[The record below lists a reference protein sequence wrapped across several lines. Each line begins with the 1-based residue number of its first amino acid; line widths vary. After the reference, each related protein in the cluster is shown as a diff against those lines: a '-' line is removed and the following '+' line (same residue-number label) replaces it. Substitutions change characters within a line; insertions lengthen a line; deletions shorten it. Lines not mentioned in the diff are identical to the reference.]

1 MKSNLLQLFS
11 LFLGDFKRKLNFTIE
26 IKIFALLFLFLFNTK
41 INAQIVYNNGA
52 VIAIKA
58 GANMI
63 VKTGSFTNAAGTV
76 DNAGL
81 LQVEGNYT
89 NNAISNGGAAA
100 GIYKIQ
106 NNWVNN
112 ATFNADNSQVE
123 LYGNNQ
129 FITGTNSTTF
139 YRLTLTGT
147 GIKTQTIDATTSN
160 LLELNDREL
169 ATDNFK
175 MIVTNTNVNAITR
188 TTGFVSSL
196 GNGRL
201 SRAMASLGTYLFPT
215 GSSIGVSRYRPLTI
229 TPSTN
234 VAQQY
239 EVRLANNDP
248 NLDGFNRNTKAADVC
263 EVNPNYFHHINKI
276 SGTTPVSLGF
286 YYDALADGNWA
297 SVGHWQN
304 IPQWQNTGTVVAGVA
319 PPFTTLT
326 IASWSDFNLSPFALV
341 NLGPNANITGNTT
354 FCAGASTTINFTG
367 TPNAV
372 ITYNINGGPTLTLTL
387 DGSGNASINSG
398 VLGATTVYNLLSA
411 YMPVTP
417 ACVQNFTAQVTV
429 TVNPIPLTTP
439 VFHD

>member
-1 MKSNLLQLFS
+1 MKSKYVKHFSLDLKPNGGFLITKSLGYQS
-11 LFLGDFKRKLNFTIE
+11 LFL
-26 IKIFALLFLFLFNTK
+26 LLIISFNT
-41 INAQIVYNNGA
+41 NAQIVYNNGA

-63 VKTGSFTNAAGTV
+63 VKTGSFTNASGTV

-89 NNAISNGGAAA
+89 NNATSNGGGAA
-100 GIYKIQ
+100 GVYKIQ

-112 ATFNADNSQVE
+112 ATFTANNSQVE
-123 LYGNNQ
+123 LYGANQ
-129 FITGTNSTTF
+129 LITGTSSTNF
-139 YRLTLTGT
+139 YQLTLTGT
-147 GIKTQTIDATTSN
+147 GIKTQTLDASVSN

-175 MIVTNTNVNAITR
+175 MIITNTNVNAITR

-201 SRAMASLGTYLFPT
+201 SRAMSSVGTYLFST
-215 GSSIGVSRYRPLTI
+215 GSSVGVTRYRPITI
-229 TPSTN
+229 TPSTST
-234 VAQQY
+234 AQQY

-248 NLDGFNRNTKAADVC
+248 NTDGFNRNTKAADVC

-276 SGTTPVSLGF
+276 SGTSPVSLSF
-286 YYDALADGNWA
+286 YYDALLDGNWA

-304 IPQWQNTGTVVAGVA
+304 IPQWQNTGIVVPGVA
-319 PPFTTLT
+319 APFTTLT

-341 NLGPNANITGNTT
+341 NLGPNANITGSTS
-354 FCAGASTTINFTG
+354 FCVGASTTINFTG

-372 ITYNINGGPTLTLTL
+372 ITYNINGGPTLNLTL
-387 DGSGNASINSG
+387 NGSGSASINTG
-398 VLGATTVYNLLSA
+398 ALGTTTVYNLLSA
-411 YMPVTP
+411 YMPATP
-417 ACVQNFTAQVTV
+417 SCVQNFTAQATV
-429 TVNPIPLTTP
+429 TVIPIPLITP
-439 VFHD
+439 IFHD